1 MPILAE
7 ARPFLGRQ
15 IGEGFDRVFFVMT
28 EPSTLFSS
36 PTAPRLSKSK
46 FLAGLQC
53 LKRVYL
59 EVHHPQLASPPD
71 ASTQAMLDMGIEI
84 GELARS
90 LFPGGVNI
98 GESHRQREA
107 ALARTISVINDL
119 TVPAIFEGAFEHDG
133 VLVRVD
139 ILHRIE
145 GEPGG
150 RHAWRLIEVKSSSRV
165 KDVHLDDLAIQ
176 RYVLQGG
183 GIHVTT
189 MCLMHINTQYL
200 YQGGDIDLQALFTLE
215 DVSQAVTERG
225 LLVPDRLAAMKSAV
239 MQSEAP
245 SVQPDRHCHTPYEC
259 PFWAHCTTDKPPR
272 WVYHLPGSKQ
282 TVSQLIEQ
290 GISTIDEIP
299 DGTKLSLVQRRVK
312 DNVEWISP
320 KLRAVLESVQYPVHH
335 LDFETVMLA
344 IPRFPSTRPYQA
356 LPVQWSNHIERE
368 TGEVAHQE
376 FLHTDASDPRKVLV
390 ESLID
395 SLGNEGSICVYSHY
409 EQSILEQLMEVLPS
423 FRPALTN
430 IVSRLWDLHQAVYG
444 YYYHPGF
451 GGSYSLKFVLPALIP
466 SLGYDDLE
474 IKEGGQAASE
484 YYKMVFLETDWIE
497 RAKIEEALREYCKH
511 DTLAMVELRRA
522 LKEKARLA

>member
-1 MPILAE
+1 
-7 ARPFLGRQ
+7 
-15 IGEGFDRVFFVMT
+15 MT
-28 EPSTLFSS
+28 EPGTLFSS
-36 PTAPRLSKSK
+36 PTTPRLSKSK

-90 LFPGGVNI
+90 LFPGGVYI

-107 ALARTISVINDL
+107 ALAHTASVIIDL
-119 TVPAIFEGAFEHDG
+119 AVPAIFEGAFEHNA

-139 ILHRIE
+139 ILERIDGQPVE
-145 GEPGG
+145 
-150 RHAWRLIEVKSSSRV
+150 RAAWRLIEVKSSSRV

-176 RYVLQGG
+176 RYVLQGA

-200 YQGGDIDLQALFTLE
+200 YQGGNIDLQALFTLE
-215 DVSQAVTERG
+215 DVSLAVTERG
-225 LLVPDRLAAMKSAV
+225 LLVPERLAAMKSAV

-245 SVQPDRHCHTPYEC
+245 SVEPDRHCHTPYEC
-259 PFWAHCTTDKPPR
+259 LFWAHCTRDKPPR

-282 TVSQLIEQ
+282 VVGQLIEQ
-290 GISTIDEIP
+290 GIATIDEIP
-299 DGTKLSLVQRRVK
+299 DGTRLTPVQRRVK

-320 KLRAVLESVQYPVHH
+320 KLRTVLQSIRYPVHH

-356 LPVQWSNHIERE
+356 LPVQWSNHIELE
-368 TGEVAHQE
+368 SGELRHEE
-376 FLHTDASDPRKVLV
+376 FLHGEASDPRARLAGA
-390 ESLID
+390 LID
-395 SLGNEGSICVYSHY
+395 SLGEQGHICVYSPY
-409 EQSILEQLMEVLPS
+409 ERSILEQLAEALPDWRS
-423 FRPALTN
+423 ELKQIIGR
-430 IVSRLWDLHQAVYG
+430 IWDLYEVIKD
-444 YYYHPGF
+444 YYYHPEFLGR
-451 GGSYSLKFVLPALIP
+451 YSIKDVLPAVVP
-466 SLGYDDLE
+466 SLSYDDLM

-484 YYKMVFLETDWIE
+484 YYRMVFLETDWIE
-497 RAKIEEALREYCKH
+497 RAKIEEALRQYCKR

-522 LKEKARLA
+522 LKEKAKIA